1 MAKFLGVDTGGTFTD
16 FILFD
21 DESKSIRIHK
31 VLSTPQAPEQ
41 AILQGIADLEINTNK
56 LTMVHGSTV
65 ATNAVLEGK
74 GVRTAYITNK
84 GLADVLSIGRQAREE
99 LYNLMPI
106 KKPPLIP
113 PELCVEVNSRLSAQG
128 EHLQQLSQQDLFVL
142 ITQLQALAPEAVAIN
157 LLFSF
162 FENSEELK
170 IEQAIV
176 DHFGVEAVF
185 ISRSSDVLPEYK
197 EYERGMTTT
206 LNAKVGPLM
215 QGYLSR
221 LAQGLEDKLYSQE
234 NQHENQ
240 SLALSIMQ
248 SSGGTTSA
256 EQAGTY
262 PVNLLLSGPAG
273 GLKGAQTLAGASGI
287 KQLLSFDMGGT
298 STDVSIIDKE
308 IGFTIGARIGGY
320 PVAVPMV
327 DMHTIGAGGGSIAQ
341 IDAGGLLLV
350 GPESAGADP
359 GPACYGKGGKRP
371 TVTDANVVLGRLL
384 PQFFLGGK
392 MQLDKDAAFAAVK
405 TLVDALRPDS
415 LRPDSLQHD
424 VLSPEKKCMSVE
436 QAAQGI
442 IDVVNDHMV
451 RALRVMS
458 VERGEDPKDFTLVSF
473 GGAGGLH
480 VCALAE
486 ELEMTK
492 ALVPVNAGIL
502 SALGMLAA
510 EASRERSRTINKCL
524 KDCDEDGIEQIF
536 EELLNHAIEELVPN
550 ATTAKRE
557 TGIARNEAISHRQNG
572 SKERLPRSAR
582 QLLLRCPNNLRPCR
596 DRNDD
601 IKTTLTIDVRYQGQ
615 SNALNLPWTDLQNI
629 EKAFHQKHKDSY
641 GHYLDI
647 DIELVNVRVRVH
659 EQRQSFAVPEWQPTQ
674 TLSKKITTMPGIEEP
689 VAVINRAGLSV
700 GQKICGPALIT
711 ETSSTSWL
719 AKGWCAEV
727 DGVGNLLFSFA

>member
-16 FILFD
+16 FVLFD

-31 VLSTPQAPEQ
+31 VLSTPHAPEQ
-41 AILQGIADLEINTNK
+41 AILQGIADLEVNSNTSANM

-84 GLADVLSIGRQAREE
+84 GLADVLGIGRQAREE
-99 LYNLMPI
+99 LYNLTPI

-113 PELCVEVNSRLSAQG
+113 PELCVEVDSRLSAQG
-128 EHLQQLSQQDLFVL
+128 EHLRQLSQQDLSVL

-162 FENSEELK
+162 FEDSEELK
-170 IEQAIV
+170 IERAIV

-221 LAQGLEDKLYSQE
+221 LAQGLEDKLCSQE

-256 EQAGTY
+256 EQAGAY

-308 IGFTIGARIGGY
+308 IGFTIGAKIGGY
-320 PVAVPMV
+320 PVAVAMV
-327 DMHTIGAGGGSIAQ
+327 DLHTIGAGGGSIAQ

-359 GPACYGKGGKRP
+359 GPACYGKGGKQP

-384 PQFFLGGK
+384 PQLFLGGK

-415 LRPDSLQHD
+415 LQPDSLQRD
-424 VLSPEKKCMSVE
+424 VLPSEKKCMSVE

-486 ELEMTK
+486 ELEMAK
-492 ALVPVNAGIL
+492 ALVPVNAGVL

-510 EASRERSRTINKCL
+510 DASRERSRTINQRL
-524 KDCDEDGIEQIF
+524 GDCDADNIEQIF
-536 EELLNHAIEELVPN
+536 AELVKHTVDELDLS
-550 ATTAKRE
+550 ASAGKHGLSHMDGLE
-557 TGIARNEAISHRQNG
+557 T
-572 SKERLPRSAR
+572 RLSA
-582 QLLLRCPNNLRPCR
+582 
-596 DRNDD
+596 D
-601 IKTTLTIDVRYQGQ
+601 IRYQGQ
-615 SNALNLPWTDLQNI
+615 SNTLNQSWSGLQDV
-629 EKAFHQKHKDSY
+629 EQAFHQKHENSY
-641 GHYLDI
+641 GHQLDI
-647 DIELVNVRVRVH
+647 DIELVNIRVRVIQ
-659 EQRQSFAVPEWQPTQ
+659 QRQSFALPQWRSTEVLKQECTA
-674 TLSKKITTMPGIEEP
+674 MPGIEEAVP
-689 VAVINRAGLSV
+689 VFNRAALKV
-700 GQKICGPALIT
+700 GQQIKGPALIT
-711 ETSSTSWL
+711 ETSSTTWL
-719 AKGWCAEV
+719 EKNWFAEV
-727 DGVGNLLFSFA
+727 DNVGNLVLLRS

>member
-31 VLSTPQAPEQ
+31 VLSTPHAPEQ
-41 AILQGIADLEINTNK
+41 AILLGIADLEINTNN

-65 ATNAVLEGK
+65 ATNAILEGK

-84 GLADVLSIGRQAREE
+84 GLADVPGIGRQAREE
-99 LYNLMPI
+99 LYNLTPI
-106 KKPPLIP
+106 KKAPLIP

-128 EHLQQLSQQDLFVL
+128 EHLQQLSQQDLSVL
-142 ITQLQALAPEAVAIN
+142 TKQLQALAPEAVAIN

-162 FENSEELK
+162 FDSSEELK
-170 IEQAIV
+170 IEQAILEQSRV
-176 DHFGVEAVF
+176 DHFGAEAMF

-221 LAQGLEDKLYSQE
+221 LAQRLEEKLAGQE

-240 SLALSIMQ
+240 SLILSIMQ
-248 SSGGTTSA
+248 SSGGTISA
-256 EQAGTY
+256 EQAGSY

-273 GLKGAQTLAGASGI
+273 GLKGAQTVAGASGFN
-287 KQLLSFDMGGT
+287 QLLSFDMGGT

-308 IGFTIGARIGGY
+308 IGFTIGAKIGGY

-341 IDAGGLLLV
+341 VDAGGLLLV

-384 PQFFLGGK
+384 PQCFLGGK
-392 MQLDKDAAFAAVK
+392 MRLGKDEAFAAVK
-405 TLVDALRPDS
+405 TLVDALQLDS
-415 LRPDSLQHD
+415 LQPDSLQPD
-424 VLSPEKKCMSVE
+424 VLSSDETCMSVE

-458 VERGEDPKDFTLVSF
+458 VERGEDPKDFILVSF

-492 ALVPVNAGIL
+492 ALVPVNAGVL

-524 KDCDEDGIEQIF
+524 KDCDAEGIEKIF
-536 EELLNHAIEELVPN
+536 KELVNHAKNELATNSSYAEPN
-550 ATTAKRE
+550 GEGSYFAKS
-557 TGIARNEAISHRQNG
+557 GN
-572 SKERLPRSAR
+572 
-582 QLLLRCPNNLRPCR
+582 
-596 DRNDD
+596 
-601 IKTTLTIDVRYQGQ
+601 IKTSLTVDVRYQGQ
-615 SNALNLPWTDLQNI
+615 SNALNLSWSGLQNI
-629 EKAFHQKHKDSY
+629 EHAFHQKHKDSY
-641 GHYLDI
+641 GHHLDI
-647 DIELVNVRVRVH
+647 DIELVNVRVRVY
-659 EQRQSFAVPEWQPTQ
+659 EQRQSFEVPKWQSTEV
-674 TLSKKITTMPGIEEP
+674 LSRSFTTMPGIEQP
-689 VAVINRAGLSV
+689 VAVINRAGLKV
-700 GQKICGPALIT
+700 GQKISGPALIT

-727 DGVGNLLFSFA
+727 DRVGNLLFSFD

>member
-21 DESKSIRIHK
+21 DESKSICIHK
-31 VLSTPQAPEQ
+31 VLSTPQAPEK
-41 AILQGIADLEINTNK
+41 AILQGIADLNVDTSN
-56 LTMVHGSTV
+56 LTLVHGSTV

-74 GVRTAYITNK
+74 GARTVYITNK

-99 LYNLMPI
+99 LYNLTPI

-128 EHLQQLSQQDLFVL
+128 EHLQQLSEQDLFTL
-142 ITQLQALAPEAVAIN
+142 TKQLQALAPEAVAIN

-162 FENSEELK
+162 FDESEELK

-176 DHFGVEAVF
+176 AHSRRGHFGAEGVF

-215 QGYLSR
+215 QGYLTRLGQR
-221 LAQGLEDKLYSQE
+221 LADKVEGQGSHKVT
-234 NQHENQ
+234 
-240 SLALSIMQ
+240 LSIMQ

-256 EQAGTY
+256 EQAGSY

-273 GLKGAQTLAGASGI
+273 GLKGAQTVAGASGI
-287 KQLLSFDMGGT
+287 NQLLSFDMGGT

-308 IGFTIGARIGGY
+308 IGFTTGAKIAGY
-320 PVAVPMV
+320 PLAVPMV

-341 IDAGGLLLV
+341 VDAGGLLLV

-384 PQFFLGGK
+384 PQFFLGGN
-392 MQLDKDAAFAAVK
+392 MQLDKVAAFAAVQ
-405 TLVDALRPDS
+405 TLADELQ
-415 LRPDSLQHD
+415 LYSLQPD
-424 VLSPEKKCMSVE
+424 ALSPEKKCMSVE

-442 IDVVNDHMV
+442 VDVVNDHMV
-451 RALRVMS
+451 RALRIMS

-486 ELEMTK
+486 ELEMRK
-492 ALVPVNAGIL
+492 ALVPVNAGVL

-510 EASRERSRTINKCL
+510 EASRERSRTINKRL
-524 KDCDEDGIEQIF
+524 KDCVAKDIEQVF
-536 EELLNHAIEELVPN
+536 AELLKHAKAELTSNTCHAAADCFSEPHG
-550 ATTAKRE
+550 E
-557 TGIARNEAISHRQNG
+557 G
-572 SKERLPRSAR
+572 SYSTRSV
-582 QLLLRCPNNLRPCR
+582 N
-596 DRNDD
+596 
-601 IKTTLTIDVRYQGQ
+601 IKTILTVDARYQGQ
-615 SNALNLPWTDLQNI
+615 SNALNLPWSDLQNI
-629 EKAFHQKHKDSY
+629 EPAFHQKHKDSY
-641 GHYLDI
+641 GHFLDI
-647 DIELVNVRVRVH
+647 DIELVNVRVRAI
-659 EQRQSFAVPEWQPTQ
+659 EQRQSFELPKWQSTQ
-674 TLSKKITTMPGIEEP
+674 DSTRSFTTMPGIEEP
-689 VAVINRAGLSV
+689 VAVINRAGLKV
-700 GQKICGPALIT
+700 GQKINGPALIT
-711 ETSSTSWL
+711 ENSSTTWL
-719 AKGWCAEV
+719 AKRWSAEV
-727 DGVGNLLFSFA
+727 DGVGNLHFSFD